1 MKVKDGKEHFLNRM
15 KEVNGNKYTLIGEF
29 KKTGLK
35 TKFRC
40 NICKKV
46 FEKLPAAILKEQG
59 CACQKKMR
67 SVETKAEVQKK
78 IDEVSGQYI
87 LLDDFVSKTKKC
99 NVLHKK
105 CGGITKVMPYTI
117 ISGFLKECGKCRS
130 AKYNDSKEFLKNQ
143 KRSDKDDYDIIG
155 KWGGVKNKTVF
166 LHKKCNKTFEKSPNA
181 FQSMKDC
188 PHCLKAKELKI
199 EQEKIDSKLKEI
211 YNDKIIR
218 ISEYVSNKKPIKVKC
233 LKCGREKQT
242 GIQPLLKGTF
252 SCETCNNQNVSGK
265 EKELLK
271 FIRKIY
277 NGPIITST
285 KTIIKPLE
293 LDIYLPELKMAFEF
307 NGNYWHSTKKIKK
320 NYHQEKTLKCQ
331 KEQIKLFHVYE
342 FDWDEKRAETEKKI
356 KSLFKKE
363 EIILKEITTEKVI
376 FIEGKTRKEIFLKKE
391 KSDFIRIE
399 NTEKINNKNEMIKL
413 LIENL
418 KIKSFSIE
426 CDLDWNDVEYKTLKL
441 KKHFIKT
448 PKKIITKKGLEVY
461 NSGSIVFIKHL
472 KDMPN

>member
-1 MKVKDGKEHFLNRM
+1 MTVKDGKEHFLKRL
-15 KEVNGNKYTLIGEF
+15 KEVNGEKYTLIGEF
-29 KKTGLK
+29 KKTSSK
-35 TKFRC
+35 TTFRC
-40 NICKKV
+40 NTCKNV

-59 CACQKKMR
+59 CVCQKKMR
-67 SVETKAEVQKK
+67 RVETKEEVQKK
-78 IDEVSGQYI
+78 IDEVSNQYL
-87 LLDDFVSKTKKC
+87 LLDDFVSKTKLC
-99 NVLHKK
+99 SVLHKK
-105 CGGITKVMPYTI
+105 CGGITKIKPYVI

-130 AKYNDSKEFLKNQ
+130 AKYNDSAEFLKNQ
-143 KRSDKDDYDIIG
+143 KRKDKNDYEIIG
-155 KWGGVKNKTVF
+155 KWGGVKNKTTF

-181 FQSMKDC
+181 FQTMKEC
-188 PHCLKAKELKI
+188 PHCLKEKELKA
-199 EQEKIDSKLKEI
+199 EQEKIDNKLKEI
-211 YNDKIIR
+211 YDNKIIR
-218 ISEYVSNKKPIKVKC
+218 ISEYVANKKPIKVKC
-233 LKCGREKQT
+233 IKCGRERKI
-242 GIQPLLKGTF
+242 GIQPLLKGSF
-252 SCETCNNQNVSGK
+252 SCETCNNQNVSSK

-271 FIRKIY
+271 FIRTIY

-331 KEQIKLFHVYE
+331 KEKIKLFHVYE
-342 FDWDEKRAETEKKI
+342 FDWDEKRTETEKKI

-363 EIILKEITTEKVI
+363 KIILKEITIDKVI
-376 FIEGKTRKEIFLKKE
+376 FIEGKTKKEIFLKKG
-391 KSDFIRIE
+391 KNDFIKIE
-399 NTEKINNKNEMIKL
+399 NTQVINNKSEMIKL

-418 KIKSFSIE
+418 KIKAFSIE

-441 KKHFIKT
+441 KKHFVKT
-448 PKKIITKKGLEVY
+448 PKKIITKRGLEIY